1 MKKLILFLLVIL
13 LFAFAPDATT
23 IDLKEFGLN
32 ATFQNTTSFADV
44 PELSGRNDDKYFE
57 ITVRFNSDAKLELEK
72 IPKPFTAAKMMGEF
86 KKMLMQKTKGI
97 VIKKISGGV
106 NDILISRTR
115 DGKTIYKGFFVTSQK
130 KQDVLVMTND
140 VDELE
145 NCNQLLE
152 MAKTLKMY

>member
-1 MKKLILFLLVIL
+1 MVTPLLYI
-13 LFAFAPDATT
+13 
-23 IDLKEFGLN
+23 
-32 ATFQNTTSFADV
+32 
-44 PELSGRNDDKYFE
+44 
-57 ITVRFNSDAKLELEK
+57 
-72 IPKPFTAAKMMGEF
+72 
-86 KKMLMQKTKGI
+86 
-97 VIKKISGGV
+97 
-106 NDILISRTR
+106 DILISRTR